1 MNASYLIL
9 DTTSPYAYDLAPMV
23 DPGSCQCE
31 SHACYECRR
40 LEIDMK
46 ALAIVERERR
56 ICDGMQGFDIE
67 AHAWRMAEQYRY
79 NAINAL
85 AFEDINGELI

>member
-1 MNASYLIL
+1 MNTYLTL
-9 DTTSPYAYDLAPMV
+9 DVTSPYAFDLVPMV
-23 DPGSCQCE
+23 DPGSCQCG

-56 ICDGMQGFDIE
+56 VCDGMQGFDIE
-67 AHAWRMAEQYRY
+67 AHAWSMAQQYRC
-79 NAINAL
+79 NAINEL
-85 AFEDINGELI
+85 AWEDVNGELI

>member
-1 MNASYLIL
+1 MNYL
-9 DTTSPYAYDLAPMV
+9 TTIPANSPYATDLQMMV
-23 DPGSCQCE
+23 DPGSCQCG

-56 ICDGMQGFDIE
+56 MCDGMTGFDIE
-67 AHAWRMAEQYRY
+67 AHAWSMAQQYRC
-79 NAINAL
+79 NAINEL
-85 AFEDINGELI
+85 AFEDVAGELI